1 MMNYP
6 NPFKLKEPLNNPM
19 TAGMGMQL
27 PPPIQQPKVMPPLE
41 PDTPSERVE
50 RRNENNKRKEQILK
64 RSKKEVQKNLNRKL
78 LMIFFK
84 TKHE

>member
-41 PDTPSERVE
+41 PVTPTGGAK
-50 RRNENNKRKEQILK
+50 KRKQQTKGTNPKKKQK
-64 RSKKEVQKNLNRKL
+64 RSAEKPKPKT
-78 LMIFFK
+78 IDDFFQNK
-84 TKHE
+84 T